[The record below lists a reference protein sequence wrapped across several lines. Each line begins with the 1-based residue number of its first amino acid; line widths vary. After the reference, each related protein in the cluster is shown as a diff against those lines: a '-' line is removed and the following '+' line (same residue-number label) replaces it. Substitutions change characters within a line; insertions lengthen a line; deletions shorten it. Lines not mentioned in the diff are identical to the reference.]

1 MRTSR
6 NGGRTWSRSVVVAHG
21 GSADQVING
30 AQPLVRPNGTVLRPS
45 PRLRAIPLVGHSIA
59 TARSTDGARASSRS
73 GAWRRSRDRLSSSTG
88 CGRRSSS
95 LATSTRAEPCTS
107 GTTAR
112 YECVGNEILFAR
124 SADGSNW
131 TTPQSLP
138 VSPGRTN
145 EDAFLPALAVA
156 TGTRGARAQVAVAYY
171 SMRCL
176 DYLTCS
182 LDAFLVRS
190 GDGGRTWR
198 LPERLNP
205 KTMQLE
211 WLADTNLGRMVGDY
225 ISTSFVG
232 LRPIPVLALASAPS
246 AGRFNEAIF
255 ASRLSAR

>member
-1 MRTSR
+1 M
-6 NGGRTWSRSVVVAHG
+6 
-21 GSADQVING
+21 
-30 AQPLVRPNGTVLRPS
+30 
-45 PRLRAIPLVGHSIA
+45 
-59 TARSTDGARASSRS
+59 
-73 GAWRRSRDRLSSSTG
+73 
-88 CGRRSSS
+88 
-95 LATSTRAEPCTS
+95 
-107 GTTAR
+107 
-112 YECVGNEILFAR
+112 
-124 SADGSNW
+124 
-131 TTPQSLP
+131 
-138 VSPGRTN
+138 
-145 EDAFLPALAVA
+145 
-156 TGTRGARAQVAVAYY
+156 AVAYY